1 MGSTPIISTE
11 NNRIGRGGGT
21 GRRAGLKIQ
30 LWRHSAG
37 SIPARGTSYAGI
49 V

>member
-11 NNRIGRGGGT
+11 RIKESRGGGT

-37 SIPARGTSYAGI
+37 SIPARGT
-49 V
+49 

>member
-1 MGSTPIISTE
+1 MGSTPIISTFIFLI
-11 NNRIGRGGGT
+11 NNKRRGGGI

-37 SIPARGTSYAGI
+37 SIPARGTLFP
-49 V
+49 